1 MYSTMDDLKLR
12 FAPGFVTAVSDDD
25 ADGEPNSE
33 VVTKAIADADAEI
46 DARLSPRFNVPFNP
60 VPALVAGIS
69 STLAARNLARRSA
82 ASDGPSAAEISAVER
97 LLTDLA
103 EGRANLGQSVGAARM
118 IVSVPMTGPEDGG
131 DDNIEGGSG
140 Q

>member
-25 ADGEPNSE
+25 ADGEPNAE
-33 VVTKAIADADAEI
+33 VVTQAIADADAEI
-46 DARLSPRFNVPFNP
+46 DARLSPRFNVPFSP

-82 ASDGPSAAEISAVER
+82 ASDGPSAQEITAVER

-103 EGRANLGQSVGAARM
+103 EGRANLGQLSGAARM
-118 IVSVPMTGPEDGG
+118 IVSIPLNDSDGDNG
-131 DDNIEGGSG
+131 DGGSG

>member
-25 ADGEPNSE
+25 GDGEPNSD
-33 VVTKAIADADAEI
+33 VVTQAIADADAEI
-46 DARLSPRFNVPFNP
+46 DARLSPRFNVPFSP
-60 VPALVAGIS
+60 VPPLVAGIS

-82 ASDGPSAAEISAVER
+82 ASDGPSAQEIATVER

-103 EGRANLGQSVGAARM
+103 EGRANLGQTGAARM
-118 IVSVPMTGPEDGG
+118 IVSIPMPSAE
-131 DDNIEGGSG
+131 GSG
-140 Q
+140 DEGSEGRGGL